1 MRILRFF
8 SALLLLLPGG
18 LAGQSVLSSSG
29 LGFRME
35 PLDAVQRALGGVGP
49 ASRTATVLPGEPTSA
64 LDLLAPTVSFTLQP
78 TWGDYT
84 LGSDEGDFRGTRFPV
99 LGFSFPVGI
108 RGVLT
113 LTAGSVFDQRWNAD
127 TQGTAIVAG
136 EPVPTTDRFTSDGG
150 MSTVLVGF
158 ARRMSPT
165 LALGASVGLYRGQVT
180 RVFTRNFDSLTVS
193 NPITPFVEG
202 GKWTYSG
209 PLALANVSWEPS
221 TVIQVGATI
230 GWSGTINAQPTAETE
245 GAELDVDA
253 PLEIRLA
260 STVLLSPSLS
270 FTAGI
275 ATSNWGDVGAPRIDS
290 LTVGRVFTVG
300 AGLEWTA
307 GDFWAGTF
315 PLRIGVRR
323 TELPF
328 RFRGASPTETTL
340 SAGFSVFMAQSFGIP
355 LAAMDVAIESGSRS
369 AGDLDESFRRL
380 TFTLRVGGG

>member
-1 MRILRFF
+1 MRIVRFC
-8 SALLLLLPGG
+8 SALLLLVPGG
-18 LAGQSVLSSSG
+18 LAGQSVLSSGG
-29 LGFRME
+29 LGFKME

-99 LGFSFPVGI
+99 LGFSFPLGL

-113 LTAGSVFDQRWNAD
+113 LTAGSVFDQRWEAATEGAAN
-127 TQGTAIVAG
+127 VAG
-136 EPVPTTDRFTSDGG
+136 EEVPTADRFTSDGG
-150 MSTVLVGF
+150 MSTMLVGF
-158 ARRMSPT
+158 AQRLSPS

-180 RVFTRNFDSLTVS
+180 RIFTRSFDSLTVT

-209 PLALANVSWEPS
+209 PLASANVSWEPS
-221 TVIQVGATI
+221 TVIQMGATVA
-230 GWSGTINAQPTAETE
+230 WSGIINARPTEETE
-245 GAELDVDA
+245 GAEPDVDA

-260 STVLLSPSLS
+260 STVLLSPTVS

-275 ATSNWGDVGAPRIDS
+275 ATSNWGDVGDPRLDS
-290 LTVGRVFTVG
+290 LTVGRVTTIG
-300 AGLEWTA
+300 AGLEWNT
-307 GDFWAGTF
+307 GGFWAGTF
-315 PLRIGVRR
+315 PLRVGVRR

-328 RFRGASPTETTL
+328 KFRGASPTETTI
-340 SAGFSVFMAQSFGIP
+340 SAGFSVIMAQSFGIP

-369 AGDLDESFRRL
+369 AGDLEESFRRL
-380 TFTLRVGGG
+380 TVTLRVGGG